1 MKITKPLLIAKP
13 LLITKLKATAVHLLM
28 SIAVFIYLA
37 YQIYYNWY
45 PEPYFSVDGGWA
57 GIRLVGAV
65 DLVLGPLITFLIFD
79 LSKSRRAILFDLITI
94 AVIQLAALS
103 YGIYSTYTQRPVAV
117 VVIDQ
122 FVYSVTMEQYAG
134 TPASTSELQRYS
146 DEKPPIIYS
155 DFPLDR
161 EGIDEVRRIKI
172 EDKVL
177 EIAQMQLYRPR
188 TELLIALQN
197 RQLTAGKL
205 LDKDGLEPVFA
216 NWLQENGKTMD
227 EVLILRFSG
236 RYDNA
241 WLVFDLEGRLA
252 GYF

>member
-1 MKITKPLLIAKP
+1 MKISKP
-13 LLITKLKATAVHLLM
+13 LLITKLKATAVHLSM
-28 SIAVFIYLA
+28 SVAVFIYLA

-57 GIRLVGAV
+57 GIRLIGAV

-79 LSKSRRAILFDLITI
+79 LGKSRRAILFDLITI
-94 AVIQLAALS
+94 AVIQLSALS
-103 YGIYSTYTQRPVAV
+103 YGVYSTYTQRPVAV

-122 FVYSVTMEQYAG
+122 FVYSAIMEQYAG
-134 TPASTSELQRYS
+134 TLTSTSELQRYS

-161 EGIDEVRRIKI
+161 EGIDEVQRITI

-177 EIAQMQLYRPR
+177 EIAQMHLYRPR
-188 TELLIALQN
+188 AELLAALQK
-197 RQLTAGKL
+197 RQLAAKEL
-205 LDKDGLEPVFA
+205 LDKDGRQALA
-216 NWLQENGKTMD
+216 DWLQENGKTMN

-241 WLVFDLEGRLA
+241 WLIFDLEGRLA

>member
-1 MKITKPLLIAKP
+1 MIYTRP
-13 LLITKLKATAVHLLM
+13 LLITKLKATAVHLSM
-28 SIAVFIYLA
+28 SIVVFLYLA

-65 DLVLGPLITFLIFD
+65 DLVLGPLITFLVFD
-79 LSKSRRAILFDLITI
+79 LRKSRRAILFDLTVI
-94 AVIQLAALS
+94 AVIQFAALS

-117 VVIDQ
+117 VVLDQ
-122 FVYSVTMEQYAG
+122 FFYSSTMEQYAD
-134 TPASTSELQRYS
+134 TLESASELQRFS

-161 EGIDEVRRIKI
+161 EGLDEVQRIKV

-177 EIAQMQLYRPR
+177 ENAQIHLYRPSS
-188 TELLIALQN
+188 ELLPALQK
-197 RQLTAGKL
+197 RQIMAQELV
-205 LDKDGLEPVFA
+205 DSDGLRQTYSD
-216 NWLQENGKTMD
+216 WLQQNGKSAD
-227 EVLILRFSG
+227 EALILRFSG

-241 WLVFDLEGRLA
+241 WLVFDLEGRLI